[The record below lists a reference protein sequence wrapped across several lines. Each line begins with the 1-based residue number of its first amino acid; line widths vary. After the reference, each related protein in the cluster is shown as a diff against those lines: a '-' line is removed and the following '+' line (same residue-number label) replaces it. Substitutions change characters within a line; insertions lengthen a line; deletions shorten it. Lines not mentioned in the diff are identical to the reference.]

1 MRTKLYI
8 SILFLCILCSCG
20 NKHIA
25 GKSEEKDSVSIDSA
39 KCENKTDSCSET
51 NNGIVYWDNL
61 DTKDMTKYQTFDE
74 LTMKGCGKA
83 VKKPFVYVLDCGD
96 TIAVKSSYK
105 YDKTRIYIRKAKDLW
120 YSCMNFGEALWCKCE
135 FSQGPTR
142 YDRYFYND
150 SILEIRTLTFNDG
163 DKETEIYLKHDRS
176 LFIIK
181 NTQIK
186 SMPISK
192 LRAMVNQ
199 ATKHN
204 SANVT
209 RYELQESGTQYK
221 YVSTNDTITYEKKKY
236 GTWGIQP
243 GVYETYLH
251 QGRDIRILR
260 EEEEA
265 GVSFNPNYD
274 PSDPNKVYDVVSQ
287 MPSYHGGMTALM
299 DFLVKH
305 TKYPEEAKAKGIEG
319 RVLVTFIVE
328 RDGSITDIEVVKSVE
343 KSLDEEA
350 IRVIKS
356 MPKWKPGRENNTKVR
371 CKYTLPVTFRL
382 GK

>member
-1 MRTKLYI
+1 
-8 SILFLCILCSCG
+8 
-20 NKHIA
+20 
-25 GKSEEKDSVSIDSA
+25 
-39 KCENKTDSCSET
+39 
-51 NNGIVYWDNL
+51 
-61 DTKDMTKYQTFDE
+61 
-74 LTMKGCGKA
+74 
-83 VKKPFVYVLDCGD
+83 
-96 TIAVKSSYK
+96 
-105 YDKTRIYIRKAKDLW
+105 
-120 YSCMNFGEALWCKCE
+120 MNFGEALWCKCE

-163 DKETEIYLKHDRS
+163 DKETEIYLKHDKN

-181 NTQIK
+181 NTPIK

-199 ATKHN
+199 ATKHK

-209 RYELQESGTQYK
+209 RYEFLESGTRYK
-221 YVSTNDTITYEKKKY
+221 YVSDNATISYEKKAY

-299 DFLVKH
+299 DFLAKH
-305 TKYPEEAKAKGIEG
+305 TKYPEEAKAKGIKG
-319 RVLVTFIVE
+319 RVIVTFIVE

>member
-1 MRTKLYI
+1 MRIRQYI
-8 SILFLCILCSCG
+8 SILFLCILSSCG
-20 NKHIA
+20 NKYIA
-25 GKSEEKDSVSIDSA
+25 EKTEEKDSVSTVPV
-39 KCENKTDSCSET
+39 KCEIKTDSCSKT
-51 NNGIVYWDNL
+51 NGRAMGWDNL
-61 DTKDMTKYQTFDE
+61 DTKDMIKYQSFDE

-83 VKKPFVYVLDCGD
+83 VKKPFVYVLDCGN

-105 YDKTRIYIRKAKDLW
+105 YDKTRIYIRKTKDLW
-120 YSCMNFGEALWCKCE
+120 YSCMNFGEAEWCKCE

-150 SILEIRTLTFNDG
+150 SILELRTLTFNDG
-163 DKETEIYLKHDRS
+163 EKETEVYLKHDRS

-192 LRAMVNQ
+192 LRAMVNLS
-199 ATKHN
+199 TRHN

-251 QGRDIRILR
+251 KGRDIRILR
-260 EEEEA
+260 EEEEN
-265 GVSFNPNYD
+265 GVFFNPNYD

-287 MPSYHGGMTALM
+287 MPSYYGGMAALL

-305 TKYPEEAKAKGIEG
+305 TKYPEAAKAKGIEG
-319 RVLVTFIVE
+319 RVIVSFIVE